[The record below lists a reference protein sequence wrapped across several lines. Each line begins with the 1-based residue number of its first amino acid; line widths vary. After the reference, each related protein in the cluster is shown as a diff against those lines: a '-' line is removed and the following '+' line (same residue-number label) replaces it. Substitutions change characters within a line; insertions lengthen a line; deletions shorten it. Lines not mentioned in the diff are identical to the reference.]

1 MSSCHSIMSSCHS
14 IMSVCLSIMSS
25 CHSIMSVCN
34 QLCLLVI
41 QLLNLIKIQLCLLVI
56 QLCSV
61 LIQSVINYVFLSFD
75 FVCLLFNYIFLS
87 RVEGRGTEHVTVNSI
102 FDMKTAS
109 YLMCWIGRI
118 TGTYSDVNEE
128 NVIQT
133 CCTDNILRPKKSL
146 KWPVSQFHLAHY
158 SSTNVCL
165 KNWTTLLNPS
175 SSCGTT
181 RNRINSVFSSKFCRK
196 SW

>member
-1 MSSCHSIMSSCHS
+1 
-14 IMSVCLSIMSS
+14 MSS

-61 LIQSVINYVFLSFD
+61 LIQSVWSIMSSCHSILSACYLIISF
-75 FVCLLFNYIFLS
+75 CRGS

-133 CCTDNILRPKKSL
+133 CCTDNMLRPKKSL

-165 KNWTTLLNPS
+165 KN
-175 SSCGTT
+175 
-181 RNRINSVFSSKFCRK
+181 
-196 SW
+196 

>member
-1 MSSCHSIMSSCHS
+1 MSSCHSITKSHQDSIMSSCHSITISHQDSIMSSCHS
-14 IMSVCLSIMSS
+14 IMSGS
-25 CHSIMSVCN
+25 HSISM
-34 QLCLLVI
+34 
-41 QLLNLIKIQLCLLVI
+41 
-56 QLCSV
+56 
-61 LIQSVINYVFLSFD
+61 INYVFLSFD

-133 CCTDNILRPKKSL
+133 CCTDNMLRPKKSL

-165 KNWTTLLNPS
+165 KN
-175 SSCGTT
+175 
-181 RNRINSVFSSKFCRK
+181 
-196 SW
+196 

>member
-1 MSSCHSIMSSCHS
+1 
-14 IMSVCLSIMSS
+14 MSS

-61 LIQSVINYVFLSFD
+61 LIQSVWSIMSSCHSILSACYLIISFCRGSRVGEQNTLQWIVFLIWK
-75 FVCLLFNYIFLS
+75 LLH
-87 RVEGRGTEHVTVNSI
+87 T
-102 FDMKTAS
+102 
-109 YLMCWIGRI
+109 LMCWIGRI

-165 KNWTTLLNPS
+165 KN
-175 SSCGTT
+175 
-181 RNRINSVFSSKFCRK
+181 
-196 SW
+196 

>member
-1 MSSCHSIMSSCHS
+1 MSSCHSITKSHQDSIMSSCHS
-14 IMSVCLSIMSS
+14 IMFGS
-25 CHSIMSVCN
+25 HSISM
-34 QLCLLVI
+34 
-41 QLLNLIKIQLCLLVI
+41 
-56 QLCSV
+56 
-61 LIQSVINYVFLSFD
+61 INYVFLSFD

-128 NVIQT
+128 NVTQT

-165 KNWTTLLNPS
+165 KN
-175 SSCGTT
+175 
-181 RNRINSVFSSKFCRK
+181 
-196 SW
+196 

>member
-1 MSSCHSIMSSCHS
+1 
-14 IMSVCLSIMSS
+14 
-25 CHSIMSVCN
+25 MSVCN

-61 LIQSVINYVFLSFD
+61 LIQSVWSIMSSSHSILSACYLIISFCRGSRVGEQNTLQCIVFLIWK
-75 FVCLLFNYIFLS
+75 LLH
-87 RVEGRGTEHVTVNSI
+87 T
-102 FDMKTAS
+102 
-109 YLMCWIGRI
+109 LMCWIGRI

-128 NVIQT
+128 NVVQT

-165 KNWTTLLNPS
+165 KN
-175 SSCGTT
+175 
-181 RNRINSVFSSKFCRK
+181 
-196 SW
+196 

>member
-1 MSSCHSIMSSCHS
+1 
-14 IMSVCLSIMSS
+14 MSS

-61 LIQSVINYVFLSFD
+61 LIQSVWSIMSSSHSILSACYLIISFCRGSRVGEQNTLQWIVFLIWK
-75 FVCLLFNYIFLS
+75 LLH
-87 RVEGRGTEHVTVNSI
+87 T
-102 FDMKTAS
+102 
-109 YLMCWIGRI
+109 LMCWIGRI

-128 NVIQT
+128 NVVQT

-165 KNWTTLLNPS
+165 KN
-175 SSCGTT
+175 
-181 RNRINSVFSSKFCRK
+181 
-196 SW
+196 